1 MALGA
6 LSLPAIEPAFGAD
19 NTAMVPVTAGNTNQK
34 LGTIEIRSPMD
45 DVMDFFAGIDKSLI
59 NLVQFAKKSFRLEEK
74 DAQRESLAR
83 TNTDDDIPVE
93 EGKSMFDTVKEAY
106 DNVTFGEK
114 MTAALL
120 VGAIGLFS
128 KFEPILVKVLTP
140 IIKVLKKFVEL
151 VGVEGAFYTVLGS
164 ILAIKF
170 LPLKKMAMLAGSN
183 IVSATKAISSQ
194 VFRGGKGSIRN
205 VFEGIN
211 KAGALA
217 LKGAKGA
224 LGIIEGG
231 FKGLF
236 NGVGK
241 AFRGIR
247 IGLVAMRTSLIP
259 IVAGFIVPIAI
270 AAAIGA
276 VLFSLKS
283 SIEVFKA
290 AIDDGDSVMSALVKA
305 GKDFFATLYTL
316 PFTLIKNVVSY
327 FAGMFGFDNF
337 KEKLDSI
344 DLKQG
349 FIDIITSFVD
359 KVKGFFAAIFDFD
372 IKGIIDRIGNIGS
385 QIANTLKGIAKGAVA
400 MVAAAVPGG
409 ESPTEAFSRVYNEVL
424 NTGEGVVKNEAS
436 EVANAPLV
444 EDGAMA
450 AAKAAMT
457 TNESYITNN
466 TVNNETNIM
475 KEKIKEL
482 IKEGIERERIIR
494 ENKTSAPIMVN
505 TNKGGDTNVNNNTTN
520 VSGEPASD
528 HSETTQKLLNSAMA

>member
-151 VGVEGAFYTVLGS
+151 VGVDGAFYTVLGS

-236 NGVGK
+236 NGIGK
-241 AFRGIR
+241 TFSLIR
-247 IGLVAMRTSLIP
+247 KGLIAMRAGSLAMLGP
-259 IVAGFIVPIAI
+259 ILPAVAI

-283 SIEVFKA
+283 SIEVFKTSLEE
-290 AIDDGDSVMSALVKA
+290 GDSAMKAVGKAILDFTATLVTLPLTLVKN
-305 GKDFFATLYTL
+305 
-316 PFTLIKNVVSY
+316 LIGY
-327 FAGMFGFDNF
+327 FAGLLGFDNF
-337 KEKLDSI
+337 KEKLASFSFKD
-344 DLKQG
+344 G
-349 FIDIITSFVD
+349 FINIITGFVD
-359 KVKGFFAAIFDFD
+359 KVKSFFSAIFDFD
-372 IKGIIDRIGNIGS
+372 IKGIIDKIGNIGS

-424 NTGEGVVKNEAS
+424 NTGEGVVKNEA
-436 EVANAPLV
+436 ADLTDTPLV

-494 ENKTSAPIMVN
+494 ENKSSVPIMVN

-528 HSETTQKLLNSAMA
+528 HSETTQKLLNSAIA